1 MKQQEINTGETKRWS
16 DEAWQAAAPVY
27 EAITRLPFVEELS
40 KGTLPMEKFI
50 FYLEQDALY
59 IQNYCRVLSSIA
71 SRVADPEFTEAF
83 LAFAQDGV
91 AVEKAMHEVYLR
103 QYGGKVTPPTPTCLL
118 YMNTLSAQAT
128 MPVEVQ
134 AASILP
140 CFWVYFEVGKRI
152 AATASK
158 ENPFRDWIDT
168 YSYPEFETSNQR
180 AIDICDALAAQASP
194 EIRKKMTDI
203 FVLATKMEWLFWH
216 SAYEL
221 EQWKI

>member
-40 KGTLPMEKFI
+40 KGTLPMKKFI

-71 SRVADPEFTEAF
+71 SRVQNPEFTEAF

-91 AVEKAMHEVYLR
+91 AVEKAMHEVYLK
-103 QYGGKVTPPTPTCLL
+103 QYGGTVTTPTPTCLL
-118 YMNTLSAQAT
+118 YMNTLNAQAT

-140 CFWVYFEVGKRI
+140 CFWVYYEVGKSI
-152 AATASK
+152 AASAAK
-158 ENPFRDWIDT
+158 GNPFQNWIDT
-168 YSYPEFETSNQR
+168 YSYPGFEESNQH

-194 EIRKKMTDI
+194 EIRKSMTDI

>member
-1 MKQQEINTGETKRWS
+1 MEKEKNSAPARRWS
-16 DEAWQAAAPVY
+16 EEAWEAAAPVY
-27 EAITRLPFVEELS
+27 DAITRLPFVEELTQ
-40 KGTLPMEKFI
+40 GTLPMEKFI
-50 FYLEQDALY
+50 FYLEQDAIY

-71 SRVADPEFTEAF
+71 SRVMNPEFTEAF

-91 AVEKAMHEVYLR
+91 AVEKAMHEVYLK
-103 QYGGKVTPPTPTCLL
+103 QYGGKKTLPTPTCLL
-118 YMNTLSAQAT
+118 YMNTLNAQAT

-152 AATASK
+152 AARAG
-158 ENPFRDWIDT
+158 EGNPFRDWIDT

-180 AIDICDALAAQASP
+180 AIDICDALASKASP
-194 EIRKKMTDI
+194 EIRKRMTEI

-221 EQWKI
+221 EKWKI